1 VSGNKSFKI
10 ESKELMNLL
19 INSVYSNKD
28 IFLRELIANAS
39 DACDK
44 KYFEQ
49 YEKGITG
56 SSKNEFEIHIQINK
70 QNRILTVSDN
80 GIGMNEKELE
90 DYLGRIAFSGTKVLN
105 DVIRK
110 KLNID
115 MIGQFGIGFYS
126 AFLISDKVEVMTR
139 RYDEEQTI
147 RFVSEGMDGYTIEKT
162 SDHVSGTTIKCYL
175 KADDER
181 NNYSKYLDSV
191 KIKGI
196 VKRYSNFIR
205 YSVVLNEKGIKEVI
219 NDKTPIWM
227 KSGTEVDIASDNLFY
242 TNFFNDKN
250 EPLKV
255 IRMNVDGIPSFKA
268 LLYIPL
274 KSEKF
279 QHNLEQ
285 NEGIQIYIKNN
296 FVKNDC
302 NKLFPP
308 YLAFLE
314 GVIDSLD
321 IALSISRELP
331 QDDVNLS
338 KIIKL
343 ITKKV
348 ISELKNWMSQDL
360 DTYVEFWKEYG
371 SELLFSQ
378 FYENNRYSERDL
390 DQLFLFKSSY
400 QDTYTTLED
409 YLNRNPRSNYIY
421 YVTAKSIDH
430 AKTLPQFDVVTNDK
444 IEVLYC
450 ISIAEEYY
458 AASSNYRG
466 NIEFKSILE
475 SSSKVENIEEKR
487 EISSKSKENE
497 ALLDELRNILI
508 DDVDTVEFSLK
519 SKNHAVYLEETG
531 EIGARLE
538 KAFGSDSK
546 AKSTQKLVLNPNHK
560 LIEKL
565 DMIYTHHPSK
575 LKEYA
580 YVLYNS
586 ARLINGM
593 EVENPTKLS
602 ELIVKLMIDSD
613 D

>member
-1 VSGNKSFKI
+1 MSGNKSFKI

-19 INSVYSNKD
+19 INSLYSNKD

-56 SSKNEFEIHIQINK
+56 SNKIDFEILIQIDK

-105 DVIRK
+105 DVIRR

-126 AFLISDKVEVMTR
+126 AFLISDKVEVITR
-139 RYDEEQTI
+139 RYDEEQAI
-147 RFVSEGMDGYTIEKT
+147 KFVSEGMDGYTIENT
-162 SDHVSGTTIKCYL
+162 NDHTSGTTIKCYL
-175 KADDER
+175 KADNET
-181 NNYSKYLDSV
+181 NNYSKFLDSI

-196 VKRYSNFIR
+196 VKRYSNYIR

-227 KSGTEVDIASDNLFY
+227 KSGTEVEIASDNLFY
-242 TNFFNDKN
+242 TSFFNDKN

-268 LLYIPL
+268 LLFIPL
-274 KSEKF
+274 RKEKV

-285 NEGIQIYIKNN
+285 NDGIQIYIKNN

-302 NKLFPP
+302 NKLFPT
-308 YLAFLE
+308 YLDFLE
-314 GVIDSLD
+314 GVIDSPD

-348 ISELKNWMSQDL
+348 ISELKNWISQDMN
-360 DTYVEFWKEYG
+360 TYVEFWKEFG
-371 SELLFSQ
+371 TELLFSQ

-400 QDTYTTLED
+400 QDAYTTLED
-409 YLNRNPRSNYIY
+409 YLNRNPRSNFIY
-421 YVTAKSIDH
+421 YVSAKSIDH

-450 ISIAEEYY
+450 ISIPEEFYVTN
-458 AASSNYRG
+458 SNYRG

-475 SSSKVENIEEKR
+475 SSSKIENIEEKR
-487 EISSKSKENE
+487 EISTKSKQYEP
-497 ALLDELRNILI
+497 LLEELRYILI
-508 DDVDTVEFSLK
+508 NDVETVEFSLK
-519 SKNHAVYLEETG
+519 SKSHPVYLEETG

-538 KAFGSDSK
+538 KAYGSNSK
-546 AKSTQKLVLNPNHK
+546 AKSTQKLALNPNHK

-565 DMIYTHHPSK
+565 DKIFTHHPSK
-575 LKEYA
+575 LKDYA

-593 EVENPTKLS
+593 EVENTTKLS
-602 ELIVKLMIDSD
+602 ELIVKLIIDSD
-613 D
+613 E